1 MPTSEEMANLFEVAF
16 TEDDYSPN
24 LSSNRGSAR
33 HGHRDALMMAT
44 PRLVQ
49 VQKAALAGAREL
61 QSPSPRAVGEV
72 TSAEHKTEAQSDLE
86 EASETQPVFRSVTY
100 GGLTPVRLRPAPFKS
115 TVREGAE
122 ASLLGFDEAQ
132 MARKEAEPPLP
143 PPSPRPP
150 PSPPPILE
158 RHVKPANQLQA
169 ELATEKLQCAKLRE
183 ECTALQKLS
192 ASLAHTGPIE
202 SANEAALRKQV
213 EMLTADKMSL
223 DRQLKEAQHEMC
235 ERAGIAEEREKRGQD
250 AERMVA

>member
-1 MPTSEEMANLFEVAF
+1 VPTREEMANIFEHAF
-16 TEDDYSPN
+16 TEDDDTPN
-24 LSSNRGSAR
+24 LSTNRGSAR

-122 ASLLGFDEAQ
+122 ASSLGFDEAQ
-132 MARKEAEPPLP
+132 MAKKEAESPLP
-143 PPSPRPP
+143 PPSPP

-158 RHVKPANQLQA
+158 WHVKPANQLQA